1 MFGRRGF
8 TLGSAAGLGALGSV
22 APAGRRAAAQQQQQ
36 QQQASGWPNRPLRW
50 LVGYPPGGPSD
61 TFARLTGAHIG
72 TRLGQSVLVE
82 NRPGGGAVLA
92 SEAAARSAAD
102 GYTLLHVDNGI
113 LVYNP
118 ALYARLPYDP
128 DRDLQGVGFIG
139 RFPLFIVVRPD
150 DPARD
155 FADFLA
161 RSRVRAPNYGT
172 PAVAS
177 PHHLAMEMVK
187 RRTGLQ
193 ANHVPYR
200 GGPAAMQ
207 DLLAGQ
213 VDSVMID
220 CATGIPLIASG
231 RVRALC
237 ALGETRSPRAPDVPT
252 LRELG
257 AGDVVAF
264 GWQGMSVPA
273 GVPAPVLDRLAEA
286 LRAAVAAEDVRAR
299 FETLG
304 IESADWA
311 PAEFD
316 AFVRRENAAWRPLIR
331 ELGIRLDS

>member
-8 TLGSAAGLGALGSV
+8 TMASAAGFGVLGSA
-22 APAGRRAAAQQQQQ
+22 AGRRAAAQN
-36 QQQASGWPNRPLRW
+36 AAWPERPLRW

-61 TFARLTGAHIG
+61 IFARLTGAHIG
-72 TRLGQSVLVE
+72 ARLGHNVVVE

-92 SEAAARSAAD
+92 SETVARSAPD
-102 GYTLLHVDNGI
+102 GHTMLHVDNGI

-118 ALYARLPYDP
+118 ALYSRLPYDP

-150 DPARD
+150 NPARD
-155 FADFLA
+155 FADFAA
-161 RSRVRAPNYGT
+161 RSGARAPNYGS

-193 ANHVPYR
+193 ATHVPYR

-213 VDSVMID
+213 IEAVMID
-220 CATGIPLIASG
+220 CATGIPFIADG

-237 ALGETRSPRAPDVPT
+237 ALSEARSPRAPDVPT

-257 AGDVVAF
+257 VGEAVAY

-273 GVPAPVLDRLAEA
+273 GVPAPVLERLAEA
-286 LRAAVAAEDVRAR
+286 LRAAVAADDVKAR
-299 FETLG
+299 FAALG
-304 IESADWA
+304 VESAPWS

-316 AFVRRENAAWRPLIR
+316 AFVRRENAGWRPLIR